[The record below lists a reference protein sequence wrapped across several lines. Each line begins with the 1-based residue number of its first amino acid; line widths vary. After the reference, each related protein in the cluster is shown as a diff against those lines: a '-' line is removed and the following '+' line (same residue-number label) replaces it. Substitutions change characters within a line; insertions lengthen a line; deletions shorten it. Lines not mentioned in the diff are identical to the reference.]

1 MGHSGYMVIWCRAA
15 TRARARMRTHTFVR
29 RDISAQMAGTFAR
42 PLTCAYMSVW
52 RGNTACYARALRRDE
67 KLYFDIIRM
76 SSLWSVAGILVRS
89 VMSRDMCPGLCVV
102 SRARVKQTQRFMQ
115 LGDHVMKSSMW
126 HGCVHNP
133 KRERDNNDVAIQ
145 LDMVPRGLEPRTLR
159 LLAVRSNQLSY
170 ETFAGGSWNCY
181 L

>member
-1 MGHSGYMVIWCRAA
+1 
-15 TRARARMRTHTFVR
+15 MRTHTFVR
-29 RDISAQMAGTFAR
+29 RDICAQVAGTFAR
-42 PLTCAYMSVW
+42 TLACAYVSVW

-76 SSLWSVAGILVRS
+76 SSLWSVAGIPVRS
-89 VMSRDMCPGLCVV
+89 AMSRDMCPGLCVV

-115 LGDHVMKSSMW
+115 LGDHVMKSRMW

-159 LLAVRSNQLSY
+159 LLAVRFNQLSY
-170 ETFAGGSWNCY
+170 ETFAGGSLNCY